1 MGVRYTKAGVGG
13 AAMKFVLYGRYDQ
26 TTYMITSMV
35 TDIEGCDF
43 DYLELDC
50 DPVLIAFRDGREIA
64 RTSDM
69 DWVEDWVNGLVFGGD
84 CQGAL

>member
-1 MGVRYTKAGVGG
+1 MR
-13 AAMKFVLYGRYDQ
+13 FILYGRYDPA
-26 TTYMITSMV
+26 TYSTVYAV

-50 DPVLIAFRDGREIA
+50 NPVLIAFRDGREIK

-69 DWVEDWVNGLVFGGD
+69 VWVEDWVNGLVFGEECD
-84 CQGAL
+84 KATP